1 MLNFLPKINRYCTTF
16 ETLAEIE
23 RDCNERQLYMGDFGR
38 SLRRRLL
45 QLLQS
50 PTQFPPLISR
60 IDILQRTTTLHMRFR
75 QSPMQWPPLTIISNR
90 IDFWERVQ
98 GTTILHGRLRLR
110 LAISYAVTSL
120 NQSPKQR
127 PPLTSRINFT
137 CRVVVLRSLSQ
148 SMLRCEKRITKTQ
161 ESWTNKWCH
170 NALCI
175 EIIMI

>member
-60 IDILQRTTTLHMRFR
+60 IDILQRTTTLH
-75 QSPMQWPPLTIISNR
+75 
-90 IDFWERVQ
+90 
-98 GTTILHGRLRLR
+98 GRLVSIVYCFIHTVYVQRYCSQPLKMQIFERL
-110 LAISYAVTSL
+110 LHVLFNSCVFGQCSYTIPGHESL
-120 NQSPKQR
+120 RYQ
-127 PPLTSRINFT
+127 INP
-137 CRVVVLRSLSQ
+137 SL
-148 SMLRCEKRITKTQ
+148 
-161 ESWTNKWCH
+161 
-170 NALCI
+170 
-175 EIIMI
+175 